1 MDALNR
7 LAEEHADFVDKLTE
21 LEAVL
26 DEMMGTRQAS
36 EEDVELLDEA
46 VRFFEEELFPHF
58 EREEKF
64 LLPPL
69 EAKVGLY
76 GSLVNVVA
84 YEHAEVRRE
93 VGKIKEGLVLLKAKR
108 LGPHVPEIEELN
120 RHGISLSSSSGTTSA
135 KRRRACSGPRGRS
148 FLSKSSLGSRR
159 TWPAVGPH
167 EVVEFPRPAVAYYAA
182 SAVSD
187 RRATSPS
194 KSRLK
199 LAIPEIPMDR
209 MSSSDVQS
217 VKLRPREA
225 SRENRAHARRKRRGE
240 T

>member
-120 RHGISLSSSSGTTSA
+120 RHGIFVVQFLWDHFRKEKASLFRTAREELSHEELA
-135 KRRRACSGPRGRS
+135 RVEADLARS
-148 FLSKSSLGSRR
+148 
-159 TWPAVGPH
+159 WPA
-167 EVVEFPRPAVAYYAA
+167 
-182 SAVSD
+182 
-187 RRATSPS
+187 
-194 KSRLK
+194 
-199 LAIPEIPMDR
+199 
-209 MSSSDVQS
+209 
-217 VKLRPREA
+217 
-225 SRENRAHARRKRRGE
+225 
-240 T
+240 

>member
-69 EAKVGLY
+69 EARVGRY
-76 GSLVNVVA
+76 GSLVNVVE

-93 VGKIKEGLVLLKAKR
+93 VGKIKEGIAALKAKR
-108 LGPHVPEIEELN
+108 GGPHVREIEELN
-120 RHGISLSSSSGTTSA
+120 RHGIFTVQFLWDHFRKEKTSLFQTARETLSA
-135 KRRRACSGPRGRS
+135 GELEALGRS
-148 FLSKSSLGSRR
+148 FTS
-159 TWPAVGPH
+159 
-167 EVVEFPRPAVAYYAA
+167 
-182 SAVSD
+182 
-187 RRATSPS
+187 SPS
-194 KSRLK
+194 GRG
-199 LAIPEIPMDR
+199 
-209 MSSSDVQS
+209 SS
-217 VKLRPREA
+217 PR
-225 SRENRAHARRKRRGE
+225 
-240 T
+240 